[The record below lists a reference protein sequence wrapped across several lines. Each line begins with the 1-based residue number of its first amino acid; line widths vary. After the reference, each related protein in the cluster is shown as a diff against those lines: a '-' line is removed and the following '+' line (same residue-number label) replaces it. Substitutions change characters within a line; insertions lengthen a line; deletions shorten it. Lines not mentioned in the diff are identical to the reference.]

1 MQIVRTKFARLQLR
15 YGRRFAIAILVA
27 LILGFCVPLP
37 GSSFITAAPV
47 VAVAELH
54 RVWKRGPSNS
64 VRML

>member
-1 MQIVRTKFARLQLR
+1 
-15 YGRRFAIAILVA
+15 
-27 LILGFCVPLP
+27 VPLP